1 MTFQEIILNLQKF
14 WSDYGCTITQ
24 PYDIEVGAGT
34 FNPSTFLRC
43 LGPEPWNAAYIEPSR
58 RPTDG
63 RYGDNPYRLGAYY
76 QYQVLLKPSPTDV
89 LPLYLE
95 SLKNLGVDP
104 RTNDF
109 RFVEDDWESPTL
121 GASGLGWEV
130 WWNGAEITQFT
141 YFQQMG
147 SCDLNPICAELT
159 YGLERIALYLQNV
172 NSIYDIRW
180 NEHLNYGDIH
190 HQSEV
195 EFSKYSFEV
204 ANTEMLLN
212 LFNIYEK
219 EVFDCLEQG
228 LVLPATDYVL
238 KSSHAFNLLD
248 ARGVISVTER
258 GGYIERVRRMA
269 QRNAQAY
276 LDQRDD
282 LGYPLGMMA
291 AEKKQQ
297 PKGNRSQL
305 ITESDTA
312 DLLFEIGTEEIPA
325 SYISPALDQLQNM
338 AKETL
343 MEQNLSFGEL
353 RVMGTPR
360 RLALSVS
367 NLETLQPDQ
376 SVEVTGPPK
385 KAAYD
390 AEGNPTK
397 AAAGFAKS
405 QGVNTDDLRIVETPR
420 GEYVAVTKLQK
431 GRSASNIL
439 EDFLPN
445 WINSLDFPK
454 TMRWDNL
461 RFARPIRWIV
471 AILED
476 QEIPF
481 QLDTLTAGRITYG
494 HRSLNPEPIKLDSA
508 SVDNYI
514 AKLEMANVIVNH
526 DLRRTEIQ
534 KQITEILNSEDCET
548 AIDQDLLD
556 QVNFLVE
563 NPQAIVGSFSE
574 SHLDLP
580 AEVLITSMKKHQRYF
595 PMIKSDKQ
603 LVAKFISISNGTDG
617 NIDTVRHGNE
627 RVLRARLADATFFYQ
642 EDRRTTLADRNR
654 KLQSVIFQVKLGSLY
669 DKVKR
674 LESLTSFIAQQTK
687 VDNATKDYAVKAAY
701 LCKSDL
707 TTQMVAEFPTLQG
720 VMGRYYALDAGAP
733 PRVAA
738 AIEDHYRPVAADSDL
753 PTSLEGSILSI
764 ADKIDTIVGYFGI
777 NEKPTGSQ
785 DPYSL
790 RRQAIGILRVL
801 QKLDFSVSFSALVEK
816 TIELYKVNLSENTK
830 VEVLD
835 FVRGRLKVLLQ
846 TKGYVPDEIEVVL
859 ATGEIDVSDIEK
871 RIQAVS
877 NFRSSANFSQVYP
890 AFNRVLR
897 ILPDSLPKEIDPD
910 LFEDDA
916 EQKLSSLII
925 GMDADLNK
933 LIKSQNYDKLLIKL
947 SALQPAIDQFFDQVL
962 VMAEDLDVRQN
973 RFTLLNAIGQRIY
986 AIGDLTKLVIS
997 GN

>member
-76 QYQVLLKPSPTDV
+76 QYQVILKPSPTDV

-603 LVAKFISISNGTDG
+603 LVAKFISISNGTDS

-674 LESLTSFIAQQTK
+674 LESLSSFIAQQMQ
-687 VDNATKDYAVKAAY
+687 VDNTTKDYAVKAAY

-720 VMGRYYALDAGAP
+720 VMGRYYALEADAP
-733 PRVAA
+733 PRVAI

-801 QKLDFSVSFSALVEK
+801 QKLDLSVSFSALVEK

>member
-1 MTFQEIILNLQKF
+1 
-14 WSDYGCTITQ
+14 
-24 PYDIEVGAGT
+24 
-34 FNPSTFLRC
+34 
-43 LGPEPWNAAYIEPSR
+43 
-58 RPTDG
+58 
-63 RYGDNPYRLGAYY
+63 
-76 QYQVLLKPSPTDV
+76 
-89 LPLYLE
+89 
-95 SLKNLGVDP
+95 
-104 RTNDF
+104 
-109 RFVEDDWESPTL
+109 
-121 GASGLGWEV
+121 
-130 WWNGAEITQFT
+130 
-141 YFQQMG
+141 
-147 SCDLNPICAELT
+147 
-159 YGLERIALYLQNV
+159 
-172 NSIYDIRW
+172 
-180 NEHLNYGDIH
+180 
-190 HQSEV
+190 
-195 EFSKYSFEV
+195 
-204 ANTEMLLN
+204 
-212 LFNIYEK
+212 
-219 EVFDCLEQG
+219 
-228 LVLPATDYVL
+228 
-238 KSSHAFNLLD
+238 
-248 ARGVISVTER
+248 
-258 GGYIERVRRMA
+258 
-269 QRNAQAY
+269 
-276 LDQRDD
+276 
-282 LGYPLGMMA
+282 
-291 AEKKQQ
+291 
-297 PKGNRSQL
+297 
-305 ITESDTA
+305 
-312 DLLFEIGTEEIPA
+312 
-325 SYISPALDQLQNM
+325 
-338 AKETL
+338 
-343 MEQNLSFGEL
+343 
-353 RVMGTPR
+353 MGTPR

-397 AAAGFAKS
+397 AAVGFAKS
-405 QGVNTDDLRIVETPR
+405 QGVNTDDLRVVETPR
-420 GEYVAVTKLQK
+420 GKYVAVTKLQK

-439 EDFLPN
+439 EDLLPN

-514 AKLEMANVIVNH
+514 DKLEIANVIVNH

-580 AEVLITSMKKHQRYF
+580 AEVLVTSMKKHQRYF
-595 PMIKSDKQ
+595 PMIKSDQQ

-720 VMGRYYALDAGAP
+720 VMGRYYALDAGAS

-801 QKLDFSVSFSALVEK
+801 QKLDLSVSFSSLVEK
-816 TIELYKVNLSENTK
+816 AIELYKVNLSENTK

-859 ATGEIDVSDIEK
+859 ATGKIDVSDIEK

-890 AFNRVLR
+890 ALNRVLR

>member
-1 MTFQEIILNLQKF
+1 
-14 WSDYGCTITQ
+14 
-24 PYDIEVGAGT
+24 
-34 FNPSTFLRC
+34 
-43 LGPEPWNAAYIEPSR
+43 
-58 RPTDG
+58 
-63 RYGDNPYRLGAYY
+63 
-76 QYQVLLKPSPTDV
+76 
-89 LPLYLE
+89 
-95 SLKNLGVDP
+95 
-104 RTNDF
+104 
-109 RFVEDDWESPTL
+109 
-121 GASGLGWEV
+121 
-130 WWNGAEITQFT
+130 
-141 YFQQMG
+141 
-147 SCDLNPICAELT
+147 
-159 YGLERIALYLQNV
+159 
-172 NSIYDIRW
+172 
-180 NEHLNYGDIH
+180 
-190 HQSEV
+190 
-195 EFSKYSFEV
+195 
-204 ANTEMLLN
+204 
-212 LFNIYEK
+212 
-219 EVFDCLEQG
+219 
-228 LVLPATDYVL
+228 
-238 KSSHAFNLLD
+238 
-248 ARGVISVTER
+248 
-258 GGYIERVRRMA
+258 
-269 QRNAQAY
+269 
-276 LDQRDD
+276 
-282 LGYPLGMMA
+282 
-291 AEKKQQ
+291 
-297 PKGNRSQL
+297 
-305 ITESDTA
+305 
-312 DLLFEIGTEEIPA
+312 
-325 SYISPALDQLQNM
+325 
-338 AKETL
+338 

-595 PMIKSDKQ
+595 PMIKSDQQ

-801 QKLDFSVSFSALVEK
+801 QKLDLSVSFSALVEK

>member
-104 RTNDF
+104 STNDF

-172 NSIYDIRW
+172 NSVYDIRW

-219 EVFDCLEQG
+219 EVFDCLDQG

-282 LGYPLGMMA
+282 LGYPLGMA
-291 AEKKQQ
+291 AEKKQK
-297 PKGNRSQL
+297 PKENRSQL
-305 ITESDTA
+305 ITENDTA

-353 RVMGTPR
+353 KVMGTPR

-397 AAAGFAKS
+397 AAVGFAKS
-405 QGVNTDDLRIVETPR
+405 QGVNTDDLRVVETPR

-439 EDFLPN
+439 EDLLPN

-514 AKLEMANVIVNH
+514 DKLEIANVIVNH

-595 PMIKSDKQ
+595 PMIKSDQQ

-720 VMGRYYALDAGAP
+720 VMGCYYALDAGAP

-801 QKLDFSVSFSALVEK
+801 QKLDLSVSFSSLVEK
-816 TIELYKVNLSENTK
+816 AIELYKVNLSENTK

-859 ATGEIDVSDIEK
+859 ATGKIDVSDIEK

-890 AFNRVLR
+890 ALNRVLR

>member
-76 QYQVLLKPSPTDV
+76 QYQVILKPSPTDV

-353 RVMGTPR
+353 KVMGTPR

-514 AKLEMANVIVNH
+514 DKLEIANVIVNH

-603 LVAKFISISNGTDG
+603 LVAKFISISNGTDS

-674 LESLTSFIAQQTK
+674 LESLSSFIAQQMQ
-687 VDNATKDYAVKAAY
+687 VDNTTKDYAVKAAY

-720 VMGRYYALDAGAP
+720 VMGRYYALEADAP
-733 PRVAA
+733 PRVAI

-801 QKLDFSVSFSALVEK
+801 QKLDLSVSFSALVEK

-890 AFNRVLR
+890 ALNRVLR

>member
-76 QYQVLLKPSPTDV
+76 QYQVILKPSPTDV

-219 EVFDCLEQG
+219 EVFDCLDQG

-445 WINSLDFPK
+445 WITSLDFPK

-642 EDRRTTLADRNR
+642 EDRRTTLADRDR

-674 LESLTSFIAQQTK
+674 LESLSSFIAQQMQ
-687 VDNATKDYAVKAAY
+687 VDNTTKDYAVKAAY

-720 VMGRYYALDAGAP
+720 VMGRYYALEADAP
-733 PRVAA
+733 PRVAI

-801 QKLDFSVSFSALVEK
+801 QKLDLSVSFSALVEK

>member
-104 RTNDF
+104 STNDF

-172 NSIYDIRW
+172 NSVYDIRW

-219 EVFDCLEQG
+219 EVFDCLDQG

-282 LGYPLGMMA
+282 LGYPLGMA
-291 AEKKQQ
+291 AEKKQK
-297 PKGNRSQL
+297 PKENRSQL
-305 ITESDTA
+305 ITENDTA

-353 RVMGTPR
+353 KVMGTPR

-397 AAAGFAKS
+397 AAVGFAKS
-405 QGVNTDDLRIVETPR
+405 QGVNTDDLRVVETPR

-439 EDFLPN
+439 EDLLPN

-514 AKLEMANVIVNH
+514 DKLEIANVIVNH

-595 PMIKSDKQ
+595 PMIKSDQQ

-720 VMGRYYALDAGAP
+720 VMGRYYALDAGAS

-801 QKLDFSVSFSALVEK
+801 QKLDLSVSFSSLVEK
-816 TIELYKVNLSENTK
+816 AIELYKVNLSENTK

-859 ATGEIDVSDIEK
+859 ATGKIDVSDIEK

-890 AFNRVLR
+890 ALNRVLR

>member
-104 RTNDF
+104 STNDF

-172 NSIYDIRW
+172 NSVYDIRW

-219 EVFDCLEQG
+219 EVFDCLDQG

-282 LGYPLGMMA
+282 LGYPLGMA
-291 AEKKQQ
+291 AEKKQK
-297 PKGNRSQL
+297 PKENRSQL
-305 ITESDTA
+305 ITENDTA

-397 AAAGFAKS
+397 AAVGFAKS
-405 QGVNTDDLRIVETPR
+405 QGVNTDDLRVVETPR

-439 EDFLPN
+439 EDLLPN

-514 AKLEMANVIVNH
+514 DKLEIANVIVNH

-801 QKLDFSVSFSALVEK
+801 QKLDLSVSFSSLVEK
-816 TIELYKVNLSENTK
+816 AIELYKVNLSENTK

-859 ATGEIDVSDIEK
+859 ATGKIDVSDIEK

-890 AFNRVLR
+890 ALNRVLR

>member
-14 WSDYGCTITQ
+14 WADYGCTITQ

-34 FNPSTFLRC
+34 FNPATFLRC
-43 LGPEPWNAAYIEPSR
+43 LGPEPWNVAYVEPSR

-76 QYQVLLKPSPTDV
+76 QYQVILKPPPADV

-172 NSIYDIRW
+172 NSVYDIRW

-195 EFSKYSFEV
+195 EFSKYSFKV
-204 ANTEMLLN
+204 ANTEMLFN

-219 EVFDCLEQG
+219 EVFDCLDHE
-228 LVLPATDYVL
+228 LVLPAADYVL

-269 QRNAQAY
+269 QRSAQAY
-276 LDQRDD
+276 LDQRID
-282 LGYPLGMMA
+282 LGHPLGLA
-291 AEKKQQ
+291 VEKKQK
-297 PKGNRSQL
+297 PKENRSQL
-305 ITESDTA
+305 VTDSETA
-312 DLLFEIGTEEIPA
+312 DFLFEIGTEEIPA
-325 SYISPALDQLQNM
+325 SYIPPALNQLQSI

-343 MEQNLSFGEL
+343 TTQNLSFGEL

-367 NLETLQPDQ
+367 DLETLQPDQ

-390 AEGNPTK
+390 TGGNPTK
-397 AAAGFAKS
+397 AAMGFAKS
-405 QGVNTDDLRIVETPR
+405 QGVNIDDLRIVETPR
-420 GEYVAVTKLQK
+420 GEYVSATKLQK
-431 GRSASNIL
+431 GRSSSDIL
-439 EDFLPN
+439 AELLPN

-471 AILED
+471 AILKD
-476 QEIPF
+476 QEIRF

-494 HRSLNPEPIKLDSA
+494 HRSLSPEPIELDSA

-514 AKLEMANVIVNH
+514 DKLKIANVIVNH
-526 DLRRTEIQ
+526 DLRRIEIQ
-534 KQITEILNSEDCET
+534 KQIIEILNGEDCE
-548 AIDQDLLD
+548 AIIDQNLLD

-580 AEVLITSMKKHQRYF
+580 VEVLITSMKKHQRYF
-595 PMIKSDKQ
+595 PMIKSGKQ
-603 LVAKFISISNGTDG
+603 LVAKFISISNGTNG

-642 EDRRTTLADRNR
+642 EDRRMTLADRNK

-669 DKVKR
+669 DKIKR
-674 LESLTSFIAQQTK
+674 LESLTAFIAQQIK
-687 VDNATKDYAVKAAY
+687 VDDATKDYAVRAAS

-720 VMGRYYALDAGAP
+720 IMGRYYAIDSDVP
-733 PRVAA
+733 HQVAT

-753 PTSLEGSILSI
+753 PTSVEGSILSI

-777 NEKPTGSQ
+777 NERPTGSQ

-801 QKLDFSVSFSALVEK
+801 RELDLSISFSSLIEK
-816 TIELYKVNLSENTK
+816 AVELYRVDLAEDTMA
-830 VEVLD
+830 EVLD
-835 FVRGRLKVLLQ
+835 FIRGRLKVLLQ
-846 TKGYVPDEIEVVL
+846 TKGYVLDEIEVVL
-859 ATGEIDVSDIEK
+859 ATGEIGVSDIEK
-871 RIQAVS
+871 RIQSVS
-877 NFRSSANFSQVYP
+877 NFRSSTNFSQVYP
-890 AFNRVLR
+890 ALNRVLR
-897 ILPDSLPKEIDPD
+897 ILPDSAPTEIDPS
-910 LFEDDA
+910 LFENDV
-916 EQKLSSLII
+916 EQKLSSLITDA
-925 GMDADLNK
+925 DADLNE
-933 LIKSQNYDKLLIKL
+933 LIKNQNYDKLLVKL

-962 VMAEDLDVRQN
+962 VMVEDLAIRQN
-973 RFTLLNAIGQRIY
+973 RFALLNAIGQRIY

>member
-104 RTNDF
+104 STNDF

-172 NSIYDIRW
+172 NSVYDIRW

-219 EVFDCLEQG
+219 EVFDCLDQG

-282 LGYPLGMMA
+282 LGYPLGMA
-291 AEKKQQ
+291 AEKKQK
-297 PKGNRSQL
+297 PKENRSQL
-305 ITESDTA
+305 ITENDTA

-353 RVMGTPR
+353 KVMGTPR

-397 AAAGFAKS
+397 AAVGFAKS
-405 QGVNTDDLRIVETPR
+405 QGVNTDDLRVVETSR

-439 EDFLPN
+439 EDLLPN

-514 AKLEMANVIVNH
+514 DKLEIANVIVNH

-595 PMIKSDKQ
+595 PMIKSDQQ

-720 VMGRYYALDAGAP
+720 VMGRYYALDAGAS

-801 QKLDFSVSFSALVEK
+801 QKLDLSVSFSSLVEK
-816 TIELYKVNLSENTK
+816 AIELYKVNLSENTK

-859 ATGEIDVSDIEK
+859 ATGKIDVSDIEK

-890 AFNRVLR
+890 ALNRVLR

>member
-76 QYQVLLKPSPTDV
+76 QYQVILKPSPTDV

-219 EVFDCLEQG
+219 EVFDCLDQG

-445 WINSLDFPK
+445 WITSLDFPK

-674 LESLTSFIAQQTK
+674 LESLSSFIAQQMQ
-687 VDNATKDYAVKAAY
+687 VDNTTKDYAVKAAY

-720 VMGRYYALDAGAP
+720 VMGRYYALEADAP
-733 PRVAA
+733 PRVAI

-790 RRQAIGILRVL
+790 RRQAIGILRIL
-801 QKLDFSVSFSALVEK
+801 QKLDLSVSFSALVEK

>member
-104 RTNDF
+104 STNDF

-172 NSIYDIRW
+172 NSVYDIRW

-219 EVFDCLEQG
+219 EVFDCLDQG

-282 LGYPLGMMA
+282 LGYPLGMA
-291 AEKKQQ
+291 AEKKQK
-297 PKGNRSQL
+297 PKENRSQL
-305 ITESDTA
+305 ITENDTA

-353 RVMGTPR
+353 KVMGTPR

-390 AEGNPTK
+390 AEGDPTK
-397 AAAGFAKS
+397 AAVGFAKS
-405 QGVNTDDLRIVETPR
+405 QGVNTDDLRVVETPR
-420 GEYVAVTKLQK
+420 GKYVAVTKLQK

-439 EDFLPN
+439 EDLLPN

-514 AKLEMANVIVNH
+514 DKLEIANVIVNH

-595 PMIKSDKQ
+595 PMIKSDQQ

-801 QKLDFSVSFSALVEK
+801 QKPDLSVSFSSLVEK
-816 TIELYKVNLSENTK
+816 AIELYKVNLSENTK

-890 AFNRVLR
+890 ALNRVLR

>member
-76 QYQVLLKPSPTDV
+76 QYQVILKPSPTDV

-172 NSIYDIRW
+172 NSVYDIRW

-219 EVFDCLEQG
+219 EVFDCLDQG

-603 LVAKFISISNGTDG
+603 LVAKFISISNGTDS

-674 LESLTSFIAQQTK
+674 LESLSSFIAQQMQ
-687 VDNATKDYAVKAAY
+687 VDNTTKDYAVKAAY

-720 VMGRYYALDAGAP
+720 VMGRYYALEADAP
-733 PRVAA
+733 PRVAI

>member
-104 RTNDF
+104 STNDF

-172 NSIYDIRW
+172 NSVYDIRW

-219 EVFDCLEQG
+219 EVFDCLDQG

-282 LGYPLGMMA
+282 LGYPLGMA
-291 AEKKQQ
+291 AEKKQK
-297 PKGNRSQL
+297 PKENRSQL
-305 ITESDTA
+305 ITENDTA

-397 AAAGFAKS
+397 AAVGFAKS
-405 QGVNTDDLRIVETPR
+405 QGVNTDDLRVVETPR

-439 EDFLPN
+439 EDLLPN

-514 AKLEMANVIVNH
+514 DKLEIANVIVNH

-801 QKLDFSVSFSALVEK
+801 QKLDLSVSFSSLVEK
-816 TIELYKVNLSENTK
+816 AIELYKVNLSENTK

-859 ATGEIDVSDIEK
+859 ATGKIDVSDIEK

>member
-104 RTNDF
+104 STNDF

-172 NSIYDIRW
+172 NSVYDIRW

-219 EVFDCLEQG
+219 EVFDCLDQG

-282 LGYPLGMMA
+282 LGYPLGMA
-291 AEKKQQ
+291 AEKKQK
-297 PKGNRSQL
+297 PKENRSQL
-305 ITESDTA
+305 ITENDTA

-353 RVMGTPR
+353 KVMGTPR

-397 AAAGFAKS
+397 AAVGFAKS
-405 QGVNTDDLRIVETPR
+405 QGVNTDDLRVVETPR

-439 EDFLPN
+439 EDLLPN

-514 AKLEMANVIVNH
+514 DKLEIANVIVNH

-595 PMIKSDKQ
+595 PMIKSDQQ
-603 LVAKFISISNGTDG
+603 LVAKFISVSNGTDG

-801 QKLDFSVSFSALVEK
+801 QKLDLSVSFSSLVEK
-816 TIELYKVNLSENTK
+816 AIELYKVNLSENTK

-859 ATGEIDVSDIEK
+859 ATGKIDVSDIEK

-890 AFNRVLR
+890 ALNRVLR

>member
-76 QYQVLLKPSPTDV
+76 QYQVILKPSPTDV

-219 EVFDCLEQG
+219 EVFDCLDQG

-445 WINSLDFPK
+445 WITSLDFPK

-603 LVAKFISISNGTDG
+603 LVAKFISISNGTDS

-674 LESLTSFIAQQTK
+674 LESLSSFIAQQMQ
-687 VDNATKDYAVKAAY
+687 VDNTTKDYAVKAAY

-720 VMGRYYALDAGAP
+720 VMGRYYALEADAP
-733 PRVAA
+733 PRVAI

-801 QKLDFSVSFSALVEK
+801 QKLDLSVSFSALVEK

-859 ATGEIDVSDIEK
+859 ATGEIDVNDIEK

>member
-104 RTNDF
+104 STNDF

-172 NSIYDIRW
+172 NSVYDIRW

-219 EVFDCLEQG
+219 EVFDCLDQG

-282 LGYPLGMMA
+282 LGYPLGMA
-291 AEKKQQ
+291 AEKKQK
-297 PKGNRSQL
+297 PKENRSQL
-305 ITESDTA
+305 ITENDTA

-353 RVMGTPR
+353 KVMGTPR

-397 AAAGFAKS
+397 AAVGFAKS
-405 QGVNTDDLRIVETPR
+405 QGVNTDDLRVVETSR

-439 EDFLPN
+439 EDLLPN

-514 AKLEMANVIVNH
+514 DKLEIANVIVNH

-595 PMIKSDKQ
+595 PMIKSDQQ

-753 PTSLEGSILSI
+753 PMSLEGSILSI

-801 QKLDFSVSFSALVEK
+801 QKLDLSVSFSALVEK

-859 ATGEIDVSDIEK
+859 ATGKIDVSDIEK

-890 AFNRVLR
+890 ALNRVLR

>member
-76 QYQVLLKPSPTDV
+76 QYQVILKPSPTDV

-219 EVFDCLEQG
+219 EVFDCLDQG

-603 LVAKFISISNGTDG
+603 LVAKFISISNGTDS

-674 LESLTSFIAQQTK
+674 LESLSSFIAQQMQ
-687 VDNATKDYAVKAAY
+687 VDNTTKDYAVKAAY

-720 VMGRYYALDAGAP
+720 VMGRYYALEADAP
-733 PRVAA
+733 PRVAI

>member
-76 QYQVLLKPSPTDV
+76 QYQVILKPSPTDV

-219 EVFDCLEQG
+219 EVFDCLDQG

-445 WINSLDFPK
+445 WITSLDFPK

-603 LVAKFISISNGTDG
+603 LVAKFISISNGTDS

-674 LESLTSFIAQQTK
+674 LESLSSFIAQQMQ
-687 VDNATKDYAVKAAY
+687 VDNTTKDYAVKAAY

-720 VMGRYYALDAGAP
+720 VMGRYYALEADAP
-733 PRVAA
+733 PRVAI

>member
-1 MTFQEIILNLQKF
+1 
-14 WSDYGCTITQ
+14 
-24 PYDIEVGAGT
+24 
-34 FNPSTFLRC
+34 
-43 LGPEPWNAAYIEPSR
+43 
-58 RPTDG
+58 
-63 RYGDNPYRLGAYY
+63 
-76 QYQVLLKPSPTDV
+76 
-89 LPLYLE
+89 
-95 SLKNLGVDP
+95 
-104 RTNDF
+104 
-109 RFVEDDWESPTL
+109 
-121 GASGLGWEV
+121 
-130 WWNGAEITQFT
+130 
-141 YFQQMG
+141 
-147 SCDLNPICAELT
+147 
-159 YGLERIALYLQNV
+159 
-172 NSIYDIRW
+172 
-180 NEHLNYGDIH
+180 
-190 HQSEV
+190 
-195 EFSKYSFEV
+195 
-204 ANTEMLLN
+204 
-212 LFNIYEK
+212 
-219 EVFDCLEQG
+219 
-228 LVLPATDYVL
+228 
-238 KSSHAFNLLD
+238 
-248 ARGVISVTER
+248 
-258 GGYIERVRRMA
+258 
-269 QRNAQAY
+269 
-276 LDQRDD
+276 
-282 LGYPLGMMA
+282 
-291 AEKKQQ
+291 
-297 PKGNRSQL
+297 
-305 ITESDTA
+305 
-312 DLLFEIGTEEIPA
+312 
-325 SYISPALDQLQNM
+325 
-338 AKETL
+338 
-343 MEQNLSFGEL
+343 
-353 RVMGTPR
+353 
-360 RLALSVS
+360 
-367 NLETLQPDQ
+367 
-376 SVEVTGPPK
+376 
-385 KAAYD
+385 
-390 AEGNPTK
+390 
-397 AAAGFAKS
+397 
-405 QGVNTDDLRIVETPR
+405 
-420 GEYVAVTKLQK
+420 
-431 GRSASNIL
+431 
-439 EDFLPN
+439 
-445 WINSLDFPK
+445 
-454 TMRWDNL
+454 
-461 RFARPIRWIV
+461 
-471 AILED
+471 
-476 QEIPF
+476 
-481 QLDTLTAGRITYG
+481 
-494 HRSLNPEPIKLDSA
+494 
-508 SVDNYI
+508 
-514 AKLEMANVIVNH
+514 
-526 DLRRTEIQ
+526 
-534 KQITEILNSEDCET
+534 
-548 AIDQDLLD
+548 
-556 QVNFLVE
+556 
-563 NPQAIVGSFSE
+563 
-574 SHLDLP
+574 HLDLP

-674 LESLTSFIAQQTK
+674 LESLSSFIAQQTK

-801 QKLDFSVSFSALVEK
+801 QKLDLSVSFSSLVEK
-816 TIELYKVNLSENTK
+816 AIELYKVNLSENTK

-890 AFNRVLR
+890 ALNRVLR

>member
-104 RTNDF
+104 STNDF

-172 NSIYDIRW
+172 NSVYDIRW

-219 EVFDCLEQG
+219 EVFDCLDQG

-282 LGYPLGMMA
+282 LGYPLGMA
-291 AEKKQQ
+291 AEKKQK
-297 PKGNRSQL
+297 PKENRSQL
-305 ITESDTA
+305 ITENDTA

-353 RVMGTPR
+353 KVMGTPR

-390 AEGNPTK
+390 AEGDPTK
-397 AAAGFAKS
+397 AAVGFAKS
-405 QGVNTDDLRIVETPR
+405 QGVNTDDLRVVETPR
-420 GEYVAVTKLQK
+420 GKYVAVTKLQK

-439 EDFLPN
+439 EDLLPN

-514 AKLEMANVIVNH
+514 DKLEIANVIVNH

-595 PMIKSDKQ
+595 PMIKSDQQ

-801 QKLDFSVSFSALVEK
+801 QKPDLSVSFSSLVEK
-816 TIELYKVNLSENTK
+816 AIELYKVNLSENTK

-859 ATGEIDVSDIEK
+859 ATGKIDVSDIEK

-890 AFNRVLR
+890 ALNRVLR

>member
-76 QYQVLLKPSPTDV
+76 QYQVILKPSPTDV

-219 EVFDCLEQG
+219 EVFDCLDQG

-603 LVAKFISISNGTDG
+603 LVAKFISISNGTDS

-674 LESLTSFIAQQTK
+674 LESLSSFIAQQMQ
-687 VDNATKDYAVKAAY
+687 VDNTTKDYAVKAAY

-720 VMGRYYALDAGAP
+720 VMGRYYALEADAP
-733 PRVAA
+733 PRVAI

-801 QKLDFSVSFSALVEK
+801 QKLDLSVSFSALVEK

>member
-104 RTNDF
+104 STNDF

-172 NSIYDIRW
+172 NSVYDIRW

-219 EVFDCLEQG
+219 EVFDCLDQG

-282 LGYPLGMMA
+282 LGYPLGMA
-291 AEKKQQ
+291 AEKKQK
-297 PKGNRSQL
+297 PKENRSQL
-305 ITESDTA
+305 ITENDTA

-353 RVMGTPR
+353 KVMGTPR

-397 AAAGFAKS
+397 AAVGFAKS
-405 QGVNTDDLRIVETPR
+405 QGVNTDDLRVVETPR
-420 GEYVAVTKLQK
+420 GKYVAVTKLQK

-439 EDFLPN
+439 EDLLPN

-514 AKLEMANVIVNH
+514 DKLEIANVIVNH

-580 AEVLITSMKKHQRYF
+580 AEILITSMKKHQRYF
-595 PMIKSDKQ
+595 PMIKSDQQ

-720 VMGRYYALDAGAP
+720 VMGRYYALDAGAS

-801 QKLDFSVSFSALVEK
+801 QKLDLSVSFSSLVEK
-816 TIELYKVNLSENTK
+816 AIELYKVNLSENTK

-859 ATGEIDVSDIEK
+859 ATGKIDVSDIEK

-890 AFNRVLR
+890 ALNRVLR

>member
-494 HRSLNPEPIKLDSA
+494 HRSLNPGPIKLDSA

-595 PMIKSDKQ
+595 PMIKSDQQ

-674 LESLTSFIAQQTK
+674 LESLSSFIAQQMQ
-687 VDNATKDYAVKAAY
+687 VDNTTKDYAVKAAY

-720 VMGRYYALDAGAP
+720 VMGHYYALEADAP
-733 PRVAA
+733 PRVAI

-801 QKLDFSVSFSALVEK
+801 QKLDLSVSFSSLVEK
-816 TIELYKVNLSENTK
+816 AIELYKVNLSENTK

-859 ATGEIDVSDIEK
+859 ATGKIDVSDIEK

-890 AFNRVLR
+890 ALNRVLR

>member
-104 RTNDF
+104 STNDF

-172 NSIYDIRW
+172 NSVYDIRW

-219 EVFDCLEQG
+219 EVFDCLDQG

-282 LGYPLGMMA
+282 LGYPLGMA
-291 AEKKQQ
+291 AEKKQK
-297 PKGNRSQL
+297 PKENRSQL
-305 ITESDTA
+305 ITENDTA

-353 RVMGTPR
+353 KVMGTPR

-397 AAAGFAKS
+397 AAVGFAKS
-405 QGVNTDDLRIVETPR
+405 QGVNTDDLRVVETPR

-439 EDFLPN
+439 EDLLPN

-514 AKLEMANVIVNH
+514 DKLEIANVIVNH

-595 PMIKSDKQ
+595 PMIKSDQQ

-801 QKLDFSVSFSALVEK
+801 QKLDLSVSFSSLVEK
-816 TIELYKVNLSENTK
+816 AIELYKVNLSENTK

-859 ATGEIDVSDIEK
+859 ATGKIDVSDIEK

-890 AFNRVLR
+890 ALNRVLR